1 MKRFLKHLSVAV
13 VILIT
18 ALALGSCAKLGDTT
32 RQRRQ
37 KFQVISLD
45 KVKGSLSEGWRVTL
59 TVANNTRSN
68 MRITSANAFVRYNG
82 RKIGRI
88 VVDEEVVLPRRR
100 CAQVEVPLRIT
111 LSNPITALSL
121 FNKVR
126 KGDFSGIAVDYSVT
140 VAAFAS
146 HRVFERENVSLD
158 ELATQF
164 NFGLKK

>member
-1 MKRFLKHLSVAV
+1 MKQFLKHLSVAV
-13 VILIT
+13 VILIA
-18 ALALGSCAKLGDTT
+18 ALALGSCAKQGDTT

-59 TVANNTRSN
+59 TVANNTGSN

-158 ELATQF
+158 ELAAQF

>member
-1 MKRFLKHLSVAV
+1 MKRFFKHLSVAV
-13 VILIT
+13 VILIA
-18 ALALGSCAKLGDTT
+18 ALALGSCAKQGDTT

-59 TVANNTRSN
+59 TVANNTGSN

-158 ELATQF
+158 ELAAQF